1 MLQFL
6 EVLKYVLPSVVT
18 LLASYF
24 TVKKFLEAEHQKKLD
39 EIRQQHEKQLSPV
52 RLQAYERLVLLME
65 RISITSMVMRLH
77 KPGMSAR
84 MLQSEMIKSIRTE
97 FDHNVTQ
104 QLYVTNKVWDTMKT
118 AREETVKA
126 INIASA
132 KLPDGASG
140 VDLVNTLYEL
150 ITKVDKLPNEIALD
164 MLKMEARQLF

>member
-1 MLQFL
+1 M
-6 EVLKYVLPSVVT
+6 VV
-18 LLASYF
+18 
-24 TVKKFLEAEHQKKLD
+24 
-39 EIRQQHEKQLSPV
+39 
-52 RLQAYERLVLLME
+52 
-65 RISITSMVMRLH
+65 RLH